1 MYKKYFKRIVDI
13 LVGVGTLIV
22 LLPLFIIVG
31 ILIYLSSKGSIF
43 YSQDRIGKNGEMFR
57 LHKFR
62 SMYTNKNF
70 SVNTQVFKNDKNVT
84 TIGKFIRRFKIDE
97 LAQIINVINGDMSI
111 VGPRP
116 VLPAV
121 KEHFDENAE
130 HRLKVRPGLTGLSQ
144 VNGNIHLPWKERWVF
159 DRKYVENI
167 SFVNDIKIIF
177 KTFAVILLG
186 EEKFKKDNE

>member
-1 MYKKYFKRIVDI
+1 MYKRYFKRALDVII
-13 LVGVGTLIV
+13 GVVTLIL

-31 ILIYLSSKGSIF
+31 VLIYISSEGSIF
-43 YSQDRIGKNGEMFR
+43 YSQERIGKNGELFK

-62 SMYTNKNF
+62 SMYTNKSF

-121 KEHFDENAE
+121 EEHFDENAL
-130 HRLKVRPGLTGLSQ
+130 HRLTVRPGLTGQSQ

-167 SFVNDIKIIF
+167 SFINDLKIIF
-177 KTFAVILLG
+177 KTFAVVLLG
-186 EEKFKKDNE
+186 EEKFKKENP

>member
-1 MYKKYFKRIVDI
+1 MYKRYFKRILDVF
-13 LVGVGTLIV
+13 VGVVTLII
-22 LLPLFIIVG
+22 LFPLFLIVG
-31 ILIYLSSKGSIF
+31 ILIYTSSKGSIF
-43 YSQDRIGKNGEMFR
+43 YSQERIGKNGELFR

-62 SMYTNKNF
+62 SMYVNKGF
-70 SVNTQVFKNDKNVT
+70 SVNKQVFKNDKNVT

-121 KEHFDENAE
+121 EEHFDENAQ
-130 HRLKVRPGLTGLSQ
+130 HRLTVRPGLTGLSQ
-144 VNGNIHLPWKERWVF
+144 VNGNIHLAWKERWVF

-167 SFVNDIKIIF
+167 SFINDIKIIF
-177 KTFAVILLG
+177 KTFAVVLLG
-186 EEKFKKDNE
+186 EEKFKK

>member
-1 MYKKYFKRIVDI
+1 MYKSYFKRVLDI
-13 LVGVGTLIV
+13 FVGVVTLIV

-31 ILIYLSSKGSIF
+31 ILIYVSSKGSIF
-43 YSQDRIGKNGEMFR
+43 YSQDRIGKNGELFR

-70 SVNTQVFKNDKNVT
+70 SVNTQVYKNDKNVT
-84 TIGKFIRRFKIDE
+84 AIGRFIRRFKIDE
-97 LAQIINVINGDMSI
+97 LAQIINVIKGDMSI

-121 KEHFDENAE
+121 EEHFDDNAQ

-144 VNGNIHLPWKERWVF
+144 VNGNINLSWKERWVF

-167 SFVNDIKIIF
+167 SFINDVKIIF
-177 KTFAVILLG
+177 KTFAVVLLG
-186 EEKFKKDNE
+186 EEKFKKENA

>member
-1 MYKKYFKRIVDI
+1 MYKTYFKRVLDI
-13 LVGVGTLIV
+13 SIGVFTLII
-22 LLPLFIIVG
+22 LFPLFIFVG
-31 ILIYLSSKGSIF
+31 IAIYISSKGSIF
-43 YSQDRIGKNGEMFR
+43 YSQQRIGLNGELFN

-70 SVNTQVFKNDKNVT
+70 SVNKQVFGNDKNVT

-97 LAQIINVINGDMSI
+97 LAQIINVIKGDMSI

-121 KEHFDENAE
+121 KEHFNEEALQ
-130 HRLKVRPGLTGLSQ
+130 RLKVRPGLTGLSQ

-159 DRKYVENI
+159 DRQYVENI
-167 SFVNDIKIIF
+167 SFINDIKIIF
-177 KTFAVILLG
+177 KTFAVVLFG
-186 EEKFKKDNE
+186 EEKFKKEDK

>member
-1 MYKKYFKRIVDI
+1 MYKKYFKRVLDI
-13 LVGVGTLIV
+13 LVGVGTLLV
-22 LLPLFIIVG
+22 LLPLFLIVG
-31 ILIYLSSKGSIF
+31 ILIYVSSKGSIF
-43 YSQDRIGKNGEMFR
+43 YSQDRIGKNGELFR

-121 KEHFDENAE
+121 EEHFDENAA
-130 HRLKVRPGLTGLSQ
+130 HRLTVRPGLTGLSQ

-167 SFVNDIKIIF
+167 SFINDIKIIF

-186 EEKFKKDNE
+186 EEKFKKDN